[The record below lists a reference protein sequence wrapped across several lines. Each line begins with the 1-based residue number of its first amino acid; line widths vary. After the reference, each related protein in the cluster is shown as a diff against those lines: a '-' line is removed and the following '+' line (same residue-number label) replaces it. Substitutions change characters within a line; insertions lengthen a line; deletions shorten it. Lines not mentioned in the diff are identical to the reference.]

1 VGCDMSYIFRKE
13 DITFELN
20 KSSIPEFAWY
30 KSPKLSELVQSKHL
44 HFDIKRLEPGK
55 YSYPYHFHRNAEEVF
70 VILSGKAMLRTDKGF
85 EELKEGNMAFFEIG
99 PTGAHQLFNHADTI
113 CEYIDIRTEA
123 GIDICEYPDSGKI
136 NILPYQEIFEKNSM
150 VDYFKDENSVKDKWI

>member
-1 VGCDMSYIFRKE
+1 MICPIYFWKE

-70 VILSGKAMLRTDKGF
+70 VILSGKAILRTDKGF
-85 EELKEGNMAFFEIG
+85 EELKEG
-99 PTGAHQLFNHADTI
+99 
-113 CEYIDIRTEA
+113 
-123 GIDICEYPDSGKI
+123 
-136 NILPYQEIFEKNSM
+136 IF
-150 VDYFKDENSVKDKWI
+150 